1 MHLVGGR
8 KTPMD
13 LLQVRQAEH
22 TPSHLP
28 VGNLKPQSI
37 VSGVWEESEGFGGN
51 PWKHK
56 KKHETPNILF
66 SFA

>member
-1 MHLVGGR
+1 
-8 KTPMD
+8 MD

-56 KKHETPNILF
+56 KKHETPNI
-66 SFA
+66 